1 MFIDSFVDV
10 RGSIGD
16 RSNFEENLTLTRQQ
30 FAKRQDCRFER
41 KKYNKSAS

>member
-1 MFIDSFVDV
+1 MYLMFIDSFVDV

-30 FAKRQDCRFER
+30 FMQNDKIAGKIQ
-41 KKYNKSAS
+41 